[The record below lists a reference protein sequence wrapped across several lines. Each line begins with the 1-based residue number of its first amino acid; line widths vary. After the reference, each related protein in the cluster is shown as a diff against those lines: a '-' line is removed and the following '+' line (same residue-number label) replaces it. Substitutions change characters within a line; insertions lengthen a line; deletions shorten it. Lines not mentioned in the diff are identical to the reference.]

1 MHILFTWLLCS
12 PLLARPRY
20 AMFFDLK
27 PLKGC
32 VFEWVQHCWG
42 APYNGSPGQTAPVA
56 PPVGGTDFHTSTCQD
71 KVCNLFCSFYLGE
84 RDWKSTVK
92 MFIKMVYL
100 SLCPNQ
106 NHVIIF
112 IFYQE
117 YHKCNT
123 WCHNV
128 LTCWYYCNNWQ
139 SNLLILHYIA
149 KIITTASSYTW
160 WSPVGLASDFQAWPG
175 NGLGT
180 GNKAKLGHAILAIV
194 RHLWQKV

>member
-1 MHILFTWLLCS
+1 MYLNEFSTVGGPLTMGAQGKL
-12 PLLARPRY
+12 PLL
-20 AMFFDLK
+20 
-27 PLKGC
+27 
-32 VFEWVQHCWG
+32 
-42 APYNGSPGQTAPVA
+42 
-56 PPVGGTDFHTSTCQD
+56 PPHVGGTDFHTSTCQD

-84 RDWKSTVK
+84 RDWKSTVR

>member
-1 MHILFTWLLCS
+1 MIMSIVTYPGLPQSETKFAVSSAPPT
-12 PLLARPRY
+12 
-20 AMFFDLK
+20 FDL
-27 PLKGC
+27 
-32 VFEWVQHCWG
+32 HWG
-42 APYNGSPGQTAPVA
+42 RSSWKTA
-56 PPVGGTDFHTSTCQD
+56 VGN
-71 KVCNLFCSFYLGE
+71 VN
-84 RDWKSTVK
+84 
-92 MFIKMVYL
+92 IKMKYL
-100 SLCPNQ
+100 NLCPNQ
-106 NHVIIF
+106 NHGRILIS
-112 IFYQE
+112 YQE

-128 LTCWYYCNNWQ
+128 LTCWYYCNNWR